1 MKILVTGSDGFI
13 SKNLIVHLKYNK
25 KSVLEFNRT
34 HSYKKLEEMVCES
47 DFIFHL
53 AGINRP
59 KLDEEYSENIN
70 LTEIIID
77 LCIKL
82 NKNIPILFSSSTQAL
97 ADNKYGISK
106 KKSENLLINYQKKTG
121 NPVLIYRLENVF
133 GKWCKPNYNSVVAT
147 FCNNIANN
155 MEVKINDPETELSLV
170 YIDDVIKSF
179 LNNYK
184 NCNGLKN
191 IVIKPVYKIKLNKL
205 LNKIMAYNQ
214 TSKSLILEPVGEGLD
229 RALYSTFLSYLPK
242 SKFSYK
248 LNENKDERGK
258 FVEIIKTKNT
268 GQISFLTAPPG
279 ITRGCH
285 FHHSKNEKF
294 ILVNGKARIRYRNL
308 ITNDTHEI
316 IVDDSNSTVAETI
329 PGWVHD
335 ITNIGN
341 EKLIVLVWTNEIFD
355 IENPDTFVEKI

>member
-13 SKNLIVHLKYNK
+13 AKNLIVHLKYQK
-25 KSVLEFNRT
+25 KDVLEFNRT
-34 HSYKKLEEMVCES
+34 HSHKKLEEMIDES

-59 KLDEEYSENIN
+59 KFDEEYNNNVNLIEVVIN
-70 LTEIIID
+70 

-82 NKNIPILFSSSTQAL
+82 NKKIPILFSSSSQAST
-97 ADNKYGISK
+97 DSEYGISK
-106 KKSENLLINYQKKTG
+106 KKSEDLLIEYQKKTG
-121 NPVLIYRLENVF
+121 NPVLIYRLENIF

-147 FCNNIANN
+147 LCHNTANNI
-155 MEVKINDPETELSLV
+155 EVSINDPKTELSLV

-179 LNNYK
+179 LNNYE
-184 NCNGLKN
+184 NCFGLKN
-191 IVIKPVYKIKLNKL
+191 INIEPVYRIKLNEL
-205 LNKIMAYNQ
+205 LNKIITYNQ
-214 TSKSLILEPVGEGLD
+214 TSKSLVLEPVGEGLD

-248 LNENKDERGK
+248 LSENKDERGK
-258 FVEIIKTKNT
+258 FVEIIKTKKT
-268 GQISFLTAPPG
+268 GQISFLTAHPG
-279 ITRGCH
+279 ITRGSH

-294 ILVNGKARIRYRNL
+294 ILVNGIARIKYRNI

-316 IVDDSNSTVAETI
+316 IVNDSDSTVVETI

-341 EKLIVLVWTNEIFD
+341 EKLIVLVWANEVFD
-355 IENPDTFVEKI
+355 IENPDTFVENI